1 MSPTA
6 DVAATH
12 VTATPATHVA
22 ATAATHVAATAATHV
37 TTTTAMLGR
46 RNRGPEVGQHTGSN
60 KNAPKIK
67 TAKEARH
74 KTTLLAASKF
84 QAARIARTC

>member
-6 DVAATH
+6 EVAAATH
-12 VTATPATHVA
+12 VTATPASHVD
-22 ATAATHVAATAATHV
+22 TASPTHVAATAATHV
-37 TTTTAMLGR
+37 TTAAMLGR
-46 RNRGPEVGQHTGSN
+46 RNRGPEVSQHTGSN

-74 KTTLLAASKF
+74 KTALLATSKF
-84 QAARIARTC
+84 EAARIARTC